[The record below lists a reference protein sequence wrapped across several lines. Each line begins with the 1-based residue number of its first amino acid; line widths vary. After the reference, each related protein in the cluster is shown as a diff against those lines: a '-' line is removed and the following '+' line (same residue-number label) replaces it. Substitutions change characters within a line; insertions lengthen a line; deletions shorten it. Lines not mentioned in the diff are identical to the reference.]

1 MGNLMD
7 DQNYVNQQNG
17 GAVTGSREII
27 IRITRP
33 VPSSIRHLLSR
44 LGLRE
49 PTVFRLLVLFWV
61 FWVYSDAAV
70 TEW

>member
-7 DQNYVNQQNG
+7 DQNYVNEQNG
-17 GAVTGSREII
+17 VAVTGSREII
-27 IRITRP
+27 IRIIRP

-49 PTVFRLLVLFWV
+49 PTAYRLPALYWVYWV
-61 FWVYSDAAV
+61 FPDAAV